1 MQTDDREQFPREG
14 CCLLTLDFPHY
25 LPSSPRR
32 NCLEEPRLFARL
44 LRHFSVLRRRS
55 FLKQK
60 DCLTL
65 DMTKKSFGIRGG
77 RVDMPQVKIFWK
89 D

>member
-1 MQTDDREQFPREG
+1 MQTDDPVQFPREG

-32 NCLEEPRLFARL
+32 NCLEEPRLFYFARL
-44 LRHFSVLRRRS
+44 LPHFSVPRRRS

-60 DCLTL
+60 DCLPL
-65 DMTKKSFGIRGG
+65 DIPKKFIDS
-77 RVDMPQVKIFWK
+77 PQIIIFWQ